1 MPPQLDSGMFER
13 LPFDCAMFDGK
24 VDIPEYKVDDVD
36 GETLPTAPCLMV
48 KLLYLNIKYMMYM
61 VKPCRKSVSS
71 GKR

>member
-1 MPPQLDSGMFER
+1 MSPQLDSGMSER

-48 KLLYLNIKYMMYM
+48 KLIYLNIK
-61 VKPCRKSVSS
+61 
-71 GKR
+71 

>member
-1 MPPQLDSGMFER
+1 MPPQLDSGIFERLPFDCAMFER

-48 KLLYLNIKYMMYM
+48 KLIYLNIK
-61 VKPCRKSVSS
+61 
-71 GKR
+71 